1 MYMMNIVG
9 ALVSIISVVGG
20 ILTLQLNTSGLL
32 LPLLGVGL
40 ILMGI
45 MCYIQFTSKLDYGV
59 NFTTQE

>member
-1 MYMMNIVG
+1 MMNIVG